1 MKRRFCKNSR
11 SGVAMLVVLFVIIAV
26 TVISMRFIA
35 RASMVLACGENAV
48 NRCQTD
54 YLAQSA
60 LMHAKALIVSPDNA
74 TPLGAWAAAGL
85 QIDDTSSNY
94 YDLDISDPVLE
105 VVDPNED
112 DVYSYDIQCRA
123 YILVSGQR
131 QAQTNLDATL
141 RFDTATTTAFY
152 KSIKRN

>member
-1 MKRRFCKNSR
+1 MKRRSHKNSR
-11 SGVAMLVVLFVIIAV
+11 SGVALLVVLFVVMAV

-48 NRCQTD
+48 NRCTTD

-60 LMHAKALIVSPDNA
+60 LTHAKALIINPDNA
-74 TPLGAWAAAGL
+74 TPLDAWTGADL

-94 YDLDISDPVLE
+94 YDLTISDPVLE
-105 VVDPNED
+105 VIDPNAA
-112 DVYSYDIQCRA
+112 DVYSYDIRCSA
-123 YILVSGQR
+123 YILVGGQR
-131 QAQTNLDATL
+131 KAQTNLDATL

>member
-1 MKRRFCKNSR
+1 MKRRFRKNSR
-11 SGVAMLVVLFVIIAV
+11 SGVALLVVLFVVMAV

-48 NRCQTD
+48 SRCQTD

-60 LMHAKALIVSPDNA
+60 LTHAKALIVSPDNA
-74 TPLGAWAAAGL
+74 TPLGAWAGAGI
-85 QIDDTSSNY
+85 QIDAESSDY
-94 YDLDISDPVLE
+94 YDLTIFDPVLE
-105 VVDPNED
+105 VVDPNAA
-112 DVYSYDIQCRA
+112 DVYSYGIQCSA
-123 YILVSGQR
+123 YILVGGQR
-131 QAQTNLDATL
+131 TAQTNLDATL